1 MSTILDALRKVEEE
15 NRARSSDARSQLLFS
30 LTRTKTGA
38 VRRLRVPWLVSA
50 GLVLVGFAAGA
61 GLMFWG
67 PRSSVLEEGRRAE
80 ERNAEKGADTGAQV
94 PVPPLAR
101 AAGET
106 PPAPAPTP
114 AELPP
119 VPPIAAMLPASA
131 ALPAQFTPPIPAL
144 TPEKE
149 QATAAQGESIVQRS
163 PFVSAAPTGQGI
175 AATSKPTPAAASTLS
190 GTQSGTLYEVH
201 APAGTTG
208 VIESPSPAQAG
219 ATLSFLQ
226 WSSDPDKR
234 IAFIKVNGGPLT
246 LTHEGDT
253 VGGFTVV
260 QIRPDAVDLRSGET
274 RLTLRVR

>member
-1 MSTILDALRKVEEE
+1 MSTILDVLRKVAEE
-15 NRARSSDARSQLLFS
+15 NRARTSDARSRLLFS
-30 LTRTKTGA
+30 PTWQKARPL
-38 VRRLRVPWLVSA
+38 RRLRVRWFVST
-50 GLVLVGFAAGA
+50 GLILVGFAAGA

-67 PRSSVLEEGRRAE
+67 PRSPVPEEGRGAE
-80 ERNAEKGADTGAQV
+80 ERSAGKGADTGAQV

-101 AAGET
+101 APGE
-106 PPAPAPTP
+106 PPPTPAPTP

-119 VPPIAAMLPASA
+119 VPPIAAMPPASA

-144 TPEKE
+144 TPEKA

-175 AATSKPTPAAASTLS
+175 AATSKPTPAAAPTPS

-201 APAGTTG
+201 VPTGTTS

-253 VGGFTVV
+253 VGGYTVV

-274 RLTLRVR
+274 HLTLRAR